1 VAEAV
6 ASIQLLRPVRVLIA
20 GDDGDAV
27 DQLRDELV
35 RLGFHTMS
43 TTRLDRV
50 PELAAAERVNVVVLE
65 FSGGIASAAS
75 VASSI
80 EALPQRVEVVLAG
93 HRGKA
98 ARRLGYE
105 VVDPGG
111 SAEELAAAI
120 HRAYRGGPTV
130 AGRSARS

>member
-1 VAEAV
+1 MAETL

-20 GDDGDAV
+20 GDDSDAV
-27 DQLRDELV
+27 EYLRGELA

-43 TTRLDRV
+43 TTRLDGV
-50 PELAAAERVNVVVLE
+50 PELAAVERVNVVVLE

-93 HRGKA
+93 RRGKA

-105 VVDPGG
+105 VVEPGG
-111 SAEELAAAI
+111 TAEELVGAI
-120 HRAYRGGPTV
+120 HRAYRGGRP
-130 AGRSARS
+130 AAARSART